1 MVKGLKLLVGHTIDE
16 QYDIQ
21 SLPICVE
28 CGEQAKT
35 GSGKKSIILNDC
47 FLFSSF
53 LSFIDF
59 SLSIFLVLYGQ
70 EIFVISKMSILAAG
84 STQSFRS
91 LGTGEFIFGSKAA
104 RHLCLVL

>member
-1 MVKGLKLLVGHTIDE
+1 VVKGLKLLMGHIRDG

-59 SLSIFLVLYGQ
+59 FSLSIFLVFYGQ
-70 EIFVISKMSILAAG
+70 EILVISKMSILAAG
-84 STQSFRS
+84 STQSFH
-91 LGTGEFIFGSKAA
+91 FFGYW
-104 RHLCLVL
+104 